1 MLPESFG
8 ARGEH
13 LSKQWASFE
22 GLDLSSF
29 EPGKTLTSAVVAEL
43 SSSAKTLVSTHIEE
57 DVTVSPEENLKRIL
71 KVAKILQYA
80 FELEQYQAEE
90 VEADLERKVDTL
102 AQDLEEAENDCESL
116 RLQIERNNQEDVATT
131 NQKIELVLNELEE
144 ERVKNDRMERETK
157 QLEKEL
163 DHEKQNTQA
172 AESARQQAAERNSE
186 LEDRLRVAEEDVAEL
201 RSHLATEQKRA
212 VVRGDDDKVLNSR
225 LIKYTREID
234 RLQRENNTLA
244 EANSQMQSKSQ
255 QFQNEIIDLS
265 ESILV
270 LDQNNTERGNAIST
284 LEDSHRELELERDNM
299 AMRIEELENSVE
311 EKVAVLEEFEK
322 RFKAQYENWMEERKK
337 LSSHAMEKQ
346 VSQLQRIEKSL
357 ADPSAKNAE
366 EARMLSDDAASDDSN
381 DGKKGDSG
389 FQQKYVESQEKVV
402 LLLEAYEQLEK
413 ETAREVDHALQ
424 IQKSKLD
431 RLQTELKIK
440 EEALD
445 IERERFQQLDQALA
459 ESQQQLEE
467 AELRN
472 KDYEAGIYG
481 LPEAVTEIK
490 QIKQEKRTMGVKLND
505 ALRKLSGVSHE
516 AEGMLEE
523 NALLRQ
529 KLGLP
534 PDEKLATKD
543 FRLQSQ
549 VTVAQLRAINSQL
562 QREIMELEEDRR
574 KLKMEMRFRAKW
586 QGEHALH
593 MGLSPNQL
601 LLLEEY
607 ADSLRYGGGTAA
619 PESKILSDMEK
630 QVRVLEERLAVA
642 QVSSSHPESASEL
655 FAISG
660 GVESLHRESIV
671 NQNLQGVVAS
681 LRERNDELSRE
692 AQHFQINLSK
702 LLKEL
707 ESSAE
712 ELQGESLT
720 TVKVVQEKLTF
731 ILSMVTDEAAADS
744 GNANIVVAQQVAESR
759 IASIEKELEIKSAEL
774 ESRNLVIES
783 LQRELSKMKEESK
796 APQEE
801 KDISSSETE
810 EDLDINSSVLV
821 MQLGQCMNIQ
831 AKHEDETKQLVA
843 ELQRY
848 KVKLQSFVDQRS
860 ILYRQYFAAEQ
871 KWKKDTKLMRERIDV
886 LESEN
891 AEQKVRIIEIDKINV
906 VLQSSNESEIK
917 QELRKIVG
925 KNAVLQVK
933 NMRLA
938 RRLDVVCGGERA
950 LKKEKT
956 QLLEDI
962 QQMSSGYRA
971 EIRQLEYSKRVNEVT
986 IQRLYREVEVS
997 VPSRLF
1003 EEVLAQK
1010 LTLQETLRELVE
1022 LNATDAIQKVNSSDL
1037 ERNISELEN
1046 ELEGSKKRETLEFEK
1061 RKELEELVSV
1071 LKENKGEVYND
1082 KLREEVVNL
1091 RTSVSNANRR
1101 AEMNESARKR
1111 FEATEEELRSNV
1123 KELEDALSK
1132 HVSLLHSA
1140 RQSETQLTK
1149 MLSTMVHRDI
1159 HDNLSNRLVERE
1171 KDYISLKQDFSA
1183 LQDMQIS
1190 RSEDAQRMKNFE
1202 SAYLQDISSLKEA
1215 LRTMADSSDQDHVI
1229 NRLHEELLHLRAKE
1243 AAMKMSLARA
1253 ETRSQ
1258 RLEKQCEELNNK
1270 VQETLRDLWA
1280 ERENLKSKFKNQNKL
1295 FDRLETELSGRV
1307 EFQKAHKWAKTV
1319 TQLQKKAQELNK
1331 KFLKKEQR
1339 EMELEIDLENT
1350 RLHLQS
1356 SIDMRRLMNEAPSD
1370 MHKEVIRLQEEYLQA
1385 KITSSR
1391 LEREID
1397 GLKGRATLN
1406 EKSASESESQL
1417 QKVEEDSMRVQLK
1430 LKDQIRELQ
1439 AKEQLLEE
1447 NILQLQK
1454 EKGEIQAN
1462 VDNES
1467 RTVLK
1472 DISRDN
1478 VDAALLKT
1486 QVEGGQSIILEQ
1498 IDKIKD
1504 LRQEIVAL
1512 EQKAS
1517 QAQKDLQQKEAALNE
1532 VEIERDHL
1540 LNRIESQLSNV
1551 KLKNKESIDDE
1562 DFAVQQVKEAAE
1574 ASMQRLQS
1582 IIKEKGE
1589 EIKSLRHELE
1599 QERKRTLEETL
1610 NSNQKIQELR
1620 LSVEKAKVS
1629 SVKSY
1634 GNQAGSNQSSQAP
1647 SFAKGRYSVLKYEQ
1661 LIDTLEERDHNVEL
1675 LKNQLEQTNSKFE
1688 IMQAKLTSDAKTA
1701 NDNLQRFKLDMERE
1715 KARSSTKIMEITITK
1730 LKSQLTSK
1738 DKRLLSLKEA
1748 IKTLEA
1754 QLVKVMQ
1761 VNASQTILES
1771 DVNLTV
1777 QQKKEKEKLEGSK
1790 ERMAVRLKK
1799 AQDEIKKLK
1808 DIIQTKNDMI
1818 ITMEERQTKA
1828 RKLDQ
1833 NQQPSLVEES
1843 STASLQEEAIASSTD
1858 VSDPEQM
1865 RKRIRVLETKNQRLR
1880 VMLQANQALV
1890 EAPKSAAKK
1899 SRTVGVLTDQ
1909 SKESSSEAESRTVR
1923 KPKVKENIEILKW
1936 EEGKKLQ
1943 RQIEVQK
1950 AKVGKLQAKLEAAEK
1965 ESERHRKIISN
1976 LTNDRSRLA
1985 SKSVEQPQEKKPAKS
2000 PEPPKEKIVIPKA
2013 LAEKDIEIEDLQ
2025 NKAKLW
2031 EKHITELQD
2040 QVEASALENTKLNQR
2055 LSEQPSVGL
2064 LMQDK
2069 ASVDQENV
2077 QMKLFD
2083 VTLERDQALAQVER
2097 YKVKLDAYFKDLP
2110 SGSRAST
2117 GSARGVNI
2125 VKLQSENQDLK
2136 NLIAGFERSISKL
2149 KYDKE
2154 NSVSN
2159 QKYMAAVQRIKEL
2172 KKSSQKMQEEIA
2184 STDKK
2189 HLNSIKDR
2197 EGRIHDLT
2205 AEVKEMRKK
2214 LLGKSSV
2221 ESANNVLKE
2230 RLQEKDIELEQL
2242 QIELEH
2248 EREKG
2253 ASFGLQKEA
2262 SPTKT
2267 VDENLIIELE
2277 EDLNNYKL
2285 KSRELELENTDLRN
2299 ELNAFDPSFFEE
2311 IEDLKHEHFQLTRR
2325 CTEYEQTIRELRAEL
2340 VS

>member
-1 MLPESFG
+1 M
-8 ARGEH
+8 
-13 LSKQWASFE
+13 
-22 GLDLSSF
+22 
-29 EPGKTLTSAVVAEL
+29 
-43 SSSAKTLVSTHIEE
+43 
-57 DVTVSPEENLKRIL
+57 
-71 KVAKILQYA
+71 
-80 FELEQYQAEE
+80 
-90 VEADLERKVDTL
+90 
-102 AQDLEEAENDCESL
+102 
-116 RLQIERNNQEDVATT
+116 
-131 NQKIELVLNELEE
+131 
-144 ERVKNDRMERETK
+144 
-157 QLEKEL
+157 
-163 DHEKQNTQA
+163 
-172 AESARQQAAERNSE
+172 
-186 LEDRLRVAEEDVAEL
+186 
-201 RSHLATEQKRA
+201 
-212 VVRGDDDKVLNSR
+212 
-225 LIKYTREID
+225 
-234 RLQRENNTLA
+234 
-244 EANSQMQSKSQ
+244 
-255 QFQNEIIDLS
+255 
-265 ESILV
+265 
-270 LDQNNTERGNAIST
+270 
-284 LEDSHRELELERDNM
+284 
-299 AMRIEELENSVE
+299 
-311 EKVAVLEEFEK
+311 
-322 RFKAQYENWMEERKK
+322 
-337 LSSHAMEKQ
+337 
-346 VSQLQRIEKSL
+346 
-357 ADPSAKNAE
+357 
-366 EARMLSDDAASDDSN
+366 
-381 DGKKGDSG
+381 
-389 FQQKYVESQEKVV
+389 
-402 LLLEAYEQLEK
+402 
-413 ETAREVDHALQ
+413 
-424 IQKSKLD
+424 
-431 RLQTELKIK
+431 
-440 EEALD
+440 
-445 IERERFQQLDQALA
+445 
-459 ESQQQLEE
+459 
-467 AELRN
+467 
-472 KDYEAGIYG
+472 
-481 LPEAVTEIK
+481 
-490 QIKQEKRTMGVKLND
+490 
-505 ALRKLSGVSHE
+505 
-516 AEGMLEE
+516 
-523 NALLRQ
+523 
-529 KLGLP
+529 
-534 PDEKLATKD
+534 
-543 FRLQSQ
+543 
-549 VTVAQLRAINSQL
+549 
-562 QREIMELEEDRR
+562 
-574 KLKMEMRFRAKW
+574 
-586 QGEHALH
+586 
-593 MGLSPNQL
+593 
-601 LLLEEY
+601 
-607 ADSLRYGGGTAA
+607 
-619 PESKILSDMEK
+619 
-630 QVRVLEERLAVA
+630 
-642 QVSSSHPESASEL
+642 
-655 FAISG
+655 
-660 GVESLHRESIV
+660 
-671 NQNLQGVVAS
+671 
-681 LRERNDELSRE
+681 
-692 AQHFQINLSK
+692 
-702 LLKEL
+702 
-707 ESSAE
+707 
-712 ELQGESLT
+712 
-720 TVKVVQEKLTF
+720 
-731 ILSMVTDEAAADS
+731 
-744 GNANIVVAQQVAESR
+744 
-759 IASIEKELEIKSAEL
+759 
-774 ESRNLVIES
+774 
-783 LQRELSKMKEESK
+783 
-796 APQEE
+796 
-801 KDISSSETE
+801 
-810 EDLDINSSVLV
+810 
-821 MQLGQCMNIQ
+821 
-831 AKHEDETKQLVA
+831 
-843 ELQRY
+843 
-848 KVKLQSFVDQRS
+848 
-860 ILYRQYFAAEQ
+860 
-871 KWKKDTKLMRERIDV
+871 
-886 LESEN
+886 
-891 AEQKVRIIEIDKINV
+891 
-906 VLQSSNESEIK
+906 
-917 QELRKIVG
+917 
-925 KNAVLQVK
+925 
-933 NMRLA
+933 
-938 RRLDVVCGGERA
+938 
-950 LKKEKT
+950 
-956 QLLEDI
+956 
-962 QQMSSGYRA
+962 
-971 EIRQLEYSKRVNEVT
+971 
-986 IQRLYREVEVS
+986 
-997 VPSRLF
+997 
-1003 EEVLAQK
+1003 
-1010 LTLQETLRELVE
+1010 
-1022 LNATDAIQKVNSSDL
+1022 
-1037 ERNISELEN
+1037 
-1046 ELEGSKKRETLEFEK
+1046 
-1061 RKELEELVSV
+1061 
-1071 LKENKGEVYND
+1071 
-1082 KLREEVVNL
+1082 
-1091 RTSVSNANRR
+1091 
-1101 AEMNESARKR
+1101 
-1111 FEATEEELRSNV
+1111 
-1123 KELEDALSK
+1123 
-1132 HVSLLHSA
+1132 
-1140 RQSETQLTK
+1140 
-1149 MLSTMVHRDI
+1149 
-1159 HDNLSNRLVERE
+1159 
-1171 KDYISLKQDFSA
+1171 
-1183 LQDMQIS
+1183 
-1190 RSEDAQRMKNFE
+1190 
-1202 SAYLQDISSLKEA
+1202 
-1215 LRTMADSSDQDHVI
+1215 
-1229 NRLHEELLHLRAKE
+1229 
-1243 AAMKMSLARA
+1243 
-1253 ETRSQ
+1253 
-1258 RLEKQCEELNNK
+1258 
-1270 VQETLRDLWA
+1270 
-1280 ERENLKSKFKNQNKL
+1280 
-1295 FDRLETELSGRV
+1295 
-1307 EFQKAHKWAKTV
+1307 
-1319 TQLQKKAQELNK
+1319 
-1331 KFLKKEQR
+1331 
-1339 EMELEIDLENT
+1339 
-1350 RLHLQS
+1350 
-1356 SIDMRRLMNEAPSD
+1356 
-1370 MHKEVIRLQEEYLQA
+1370 
-1385 KITSSR
+1385 
-1391 LEREID
+1391 
-1397 GLKGRATLN
+1397 
-1406 EKSASESESQL
+1406 
-1417 QKVEEDSMRVQLK
+1417 
-1430 LKDQIRELQ
+1430 
-1439 AKEQLLEE
+1439 
-1447 NILQLQK
+1447 
-1454 EKGEIQAN
+1454 
-1462 VDNES
+1462 
-1467 RTVLK
+1467 LK

-1551 KLKNKESIDDE
+1551 KLKNKESIDGE

-1833 NQQPSLVEES
+1833 NQQQSLVEES

-1985 SKSVEQPQEKKPAKS
+1985 SKSVEQSQEKKPAKS

-2025 NKAKLW
+2025 NKAKLL

-2248 EREKG
+2248 EREK
-2253 ASFGLQKEA
+2253 AAAFGLQKEA